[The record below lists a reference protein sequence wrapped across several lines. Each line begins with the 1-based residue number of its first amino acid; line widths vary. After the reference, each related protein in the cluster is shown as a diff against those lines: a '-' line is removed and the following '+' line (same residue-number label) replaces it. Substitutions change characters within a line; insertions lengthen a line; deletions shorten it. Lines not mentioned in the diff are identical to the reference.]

1 VRGRKSKPEK
11 AKLVV
16 GTFPGE
22 IADQRLLF
30 GPVVS
35 KYFADADAGEVKWRT
50 LTKLAP

>member
-11 AKLVV
+11 AKLVA

-35 KYFADADAGEVKWRT
+35 KYFADAGEVKWRT